1 MKRLFSLGC
10 ALCFFLSVSLMFVS
24 CSTVKPGTTGKTGEQ
39 DREKLEQKIENLTRK
54 LERSGKRQDALEE
67 EIGMLNRRVRE
78 LSDQQGAKSPS
89 GPNRSAGDFTE
100 PSLLYKKGRNL
111 MLEERFEKASHVF
124 TEFLKSY
131 PGHRLA
137 DNAMYW
143 LGECHY
149 SMGEFNV
156 AADTFLALVERY
168 PDGMKVPDALL
179 KAGYSFLAVDDVNRG
194 HHYLKQVV
202 KKFPFT
208 KAADK
213 AESKLKTIN

>member
-1 MKRLFSLGC
+1 MKRIFSCGCVLLFFILG
-10 ALCFFLSVSLMFVS
+10 SLMFVA
-24 CSTVKPGTTGKTGEQ
+24 CSTVKPEPPGKTGDH
-39 DREKLEQKIENLTRK
+39 DREKLEEKIENLTRK
-54 LERSGKRQDALEE
+54 LEQAGKRQDALEE
-67 EIGMLNRRVRE
+67 EISMLNSRILE
-78 LSDQQGAKSPS
+78 LSDQQDPKSTS
-89 GPNRSAGDFTE
+89 GSHRSDGDFTE
-100 PSLLYKKGRNL
+100 PSILYKKGRNL
-111 MLEERFEKASHVF
+111 MLEERFENASLVF
-124 TEFLKSY
+124 TEFMKAY

-149 SMGEFNV
+149 SMGEFNL

-179 KAGYSFLAVDDVNRG
+179 KAGYSYLAVDDVNRA

-202 KKFPFT
+202 KQYPFT